1 MATTPRVSTS
11 IDQLFRLLTDAAT
24 DCSIVLLDPDG
35 MIVSWPRASEQIEG
49 YTAQE
54 VLGEHLSFLLGPG
67 QRAAADDLLQQAAQT
82 GRYEV
87 ADWRVRKNG
96 DRFWANIVVSA
107 ARNELG
113 ELTGFVR
120 IVRDETARRREEVAL
135 RESQASLQVS
145 EQYFRRLIEHA
156 TDAITIVNP
165 DGTVRYSS
173 PALQRLLGYS
183 PEERRGQSIFEL
195 VHPDD
200 RAEAIRNF
208 ARVRNEKDVIVTAQ
222 LRARGKTGEWHFL
235 DITAR
240 NLLDDPIVSGIVINS
255 RDVTEQKQA
264 AQERAR
270 AENELR
276 VSEQRFR
283 SLIENASGVVAIVDA
298 SANII
303 YTSPA
308 MERITGYKPD
318 DVRGISGF
326 ELVHPTDLEYARK
339 VLTQTLE
346 NPDRTVSAELRVR
359 HKQGGWRVLDC
370 RVRNLLT
377 SPAVCGIVVN
387 AQDITDRRKSEEA
400 LRASEERYRSIIETA
415 TEGVVIRDETDHIT
429 FVNQRM
435 ADILGYTAEELTGKH
450 ILSVVFENDH
460 DEVHAGLRRG
470 RAGARQ
476 TGDYRAR
483 RKDGSEVW
491 GIVSSRPLYDGD
503 GGYAGALTMFLDI
516 TARKQLEDQL
526 RHSQKMEAIGRLA
539 GGIAHDFNNLLT
551 AIRGNAELLLGDM
564 AMDHPLRADLEEI
577 NRAAERASSLTRQ
590 LLAFS
595 RRQILQPRILDID
608 GVVSELERL
617 IRRLIGEDIE
627 LVTHRNS
634 GGARVRADRGQLEQ
648 VLMNLAVNAR
658 DAMPSGGTLRIE
670 TSAAVLDDAYV
681 ELHPGATPGHYARL
695 SVADTGVGMDART
708 LSHVFEPFFTT
719 KGVGEGTGLGL
730 ATVYGIVK
738 QSGGHIAVQS
748 EVNGGSRFEI
758 YLPTVSDAAEP
769 VRETTPATRDDGKG
783 QTVLLAED
791 EDAVRALAVRI
802 LRKHGYHVLE
812 ARDGMEA
819 LRVSD
824 NYSGFIH
831 VLLTD
836 VVMPRMGGR
845 ELVERLLPHRPGLRV
860 LYVSGY
866 TDDALV
872 HYGIVTDNSTWFLEK
887 PFTPAALA
895 QKLREVIESD

>member
-1 MATTPRVSTS
+1 MATSPRVSTS
-11 IDQLFRLLTDAAT
+11 IEQLFRLLTDAAT

-35 MIVSWPRASEQIEG
+35 MVVSWPRAAEEIEG
-49 YTAQE
+49 YTPQE
-54 VLGEHLSFLLGPG
+54 VLGEHFSFLLGPG
-67 QRAAADDLLQQAAQT
+67 SRAQADDLLRQAAEL

-87 ADWRVRKNG
+87 ADWRIRKNG
-96 DRFWANIVVSA
+96 ERFWANIVISA

-113 ELTGFVR
+113 EITGFVR
-120 IVRDETARRREEVAL
+120 IVRDETSRRREEVAL
-135 RESQASLQVS
+135 RESKELLEVS

-173 PALQRLLGYS
+173 PALHRLLGYS

-195 VHPDD
+195 IHPDD
-200 RAEAIRNF
+200 RAEAIRTF
-208 ARVRNEKDVIVTAQ
+208 ARVRNDKDAIITAQ
-222 LRARGKTGEWHFL
+222 LRSRSKTGEWHCL
-235 DITAR
+235 DLTAR
-240 NLLDDPIVSGIVINS
+240 NLLDDPIVNGIVINS

-270 AENELR
+270 AEAELR
-276 VSEQRFR
+276 TSEHRFR
-283 SLIENASGVVAIVDA
+283 SLIENASGIVAIVDA

-308 MERITGYKPD
+308 MERITGYRPD
-318 DVRGISGF
+318 DVRGINAF
-326 ELVHPTDLEYARK
+326 ELVHPADLEYARK

-359 HKQGGWRVLDC
+359 HKQGGWRVLDY
-370 RVRNLLT
+370 RVRNMLA

-387 AQDITDRRKSEEA
+387 AQDVTERRRSEEA

-415 TEGVVIRDETDHIT
+415 SEGVIIRDDSDHMT

-435 ADILGYTAEELTGKH
+435 ADILGYTVEELIGRH
-450 ILSVVFENDH
+450 IINIVC
-460 DEVHAGLRRG
+460 DEDRTEVSQMLKRG
-470 RAGARQ
+470 RG
-476 TGDYRAR
+476 TGRHDADFRAR

-491 GIVSSRPLYDGD
+491 GIVSSRPLYDAD
-503 GGYAGALTMFLDI
+503 GSYAGALTMFLDI
-516 TARKQLEDQL
+516 TGRKQLEEQL

-551 AIRGNAELLLGDM
+551 AIRGHAELLLGDM
-564 AMDHPLRADLEEI
+564 PVDHSLRADLEEI

-608 GVVSELERL
+608 AVVTELERF
-617 IRRLIGEDIE
+617 IRRLIGEDVE
-627 LVTHRNS
+627 LVTNRKAA
-634 GGARVRADRGQLEQ
+634 GARVRADRGQLEQ

-658 DAMPSGGTLRIE
+658 DAMPQGGTLTIE
-670 TSAAVLDDAYV
+670 TSTATLGEEYV
-681 ELHPGATPGHYARL
+681 QLHPAATPGDYVRL

-719 KGVGEGTGLGL
+719 KGIGEGTGLGL

-748 EVNGGSRFEI
+748 EVNVGSTFEI
-758 YLPTVSDAAEP
+758 YLPKVKEAAEP
-769 VRETTPATRDDGKG
+769 AREISATTRDEGRG

-791 EDAVRALAVRI
+791 EDAVRSLAVRI

-812 ARDGMEA
+812 ARDGLEA

-872 HYGIVTDNSTWFLEK
+872 HYGIVTDSSTWFLEK
-887 PFTPAALA
+887 PFTPDALA
-895 QKLREVIESD
+895 RKLREVIESD